1 MKNDPQSEISFRVN
15 SLQDLTNIIIPHF
28 LIYPLLTQKAA
39 DFYLFKQV
47 TELMKNKA
55 HLTTEG
61 LQEIINIKSS
71 MNLGL
76 SDELKSNFINTVPVQ
91 RPTINTTNIPDSN
104 WISGF
109 VSGEGNFFVDIFK
122 SSSNKIGFQVKLRL
136 SITQHSRDKELL
148 ELIVKYLA
156 AGIVNIHSENAF
168 VFKVSKLVDLIQKII
183 PLFEKY
189 PILGVKQLDFL
200 DFCEVAKL
208 MNEGKHL
215 TTEGLYLIRTIKN
228 KMNTKR
234 K

>member
-1 MKNDPQSEISFRVN
+1 
-15 SLQDLTNIIIPHF
+15 
-28 LIYPLLTQKAA
+28 
-39 DFYLFKQV
+39 
-47 TELMKNKA
+47 MKNKA
-55 HLTTEG
+55 HLKPEG
-61 LQEIINIKSS
+61 IKEIINIKAS

-91 RPTINTTNIPDSN
+91 RPTIKTTNIQDSN

-122 SSSNKIGFQVKLRL
+122 SNSNKIGFQVKLRL

-148 ELIVKYLA
+148 ELIVKNLA

-183 PLFEKY
+183 PLFEQN
-189 PILGVKQLDFL
+189 PIRGVKQLDFL

-215 TTEGLYLIRTIKN
+215 TTEGLDLIRTIKN
-228 KMNTKR
+228 KMNSCRWEATSEGTKR
-234 K
+234 KYNNN